1 MRITFEQLPDEVAKI
16 HEKLDK
22 ISELL
27 VLKETSRDLSED
39 TLLNIQ
45 QAAQFLS
52 LAVNT
57 IYSKVSRK
65 EIPYIKKGKRLY
77 FSRDQLAE
85 WIKSGISSSTSR
97 IQSETET
104 QFLAKHLRKARRLF

>member
-1 MRITFEQLPDEVAKI
+1 MKFTFEQLPEEVAKI
-16 HEKLDK
+16 HDKLDR

-27 VLKETSRDLSED
+27 SSRETTPDVIENN
-39 TLLNIQ
+39 LLNIQ

-77 FSRDQLAE
+77 FLRVQLAE
-85 WIKSGISSSTSR
+85 WVESGTSSNTSL
-97 IQSETET
+97 IEAETET

>member
-1 MRITFEQLPDEVAKI
+1 MRFTFEQLPEEVAKI
-16 HEKLDK
+16 HDKLDR
-22 ISELL
+22 ISKLL
-27 VLKETSRDLSED
+27 SPKEISTEVPENN
-39 TLLNIQ
+39 LLNIQ
-45 QAAQFLS
+45 QAAQYLS

-77 FSRDQLAE
+77 FFKDQLADWVE
-85 WIKSGISSSTSR
+85 SGTSSNTSL
-97 IQSETET
+97 IEAETET

>member
-1 MRITFEQLPDEVAKI
+1 MKFTFEQLPEEVAKI
-16 HEKLDK
+16 HEKLDR

-27 VLKETSRDLSED
+27 SSKEISPQVIENNLF
-39 TLLNIQ
+39 NIQ

-77 FSRDQLAE
+77 FFKEQLAE
-85 WIKSGISSSTSR
+85 WVESGTSSNTSL
-97 IQSETET
+97 IQAETET
-104 QFLAKHLRKARRLF
+104 QFLAKHLRKAQRLF